1 MSQHSESP
9 RPRPAANRRL
19 ALAAL
24 LVLATLGSLYLYDVQ
39 RKAALAAQTAA
50 VGDPAPAPVVVA
62 PARIQTLP
70 LRLQA
75 IGTVLA
81 DQQVLVASEIAGR
94 VTAIHFTSGQH
105 VAAGMPL
112 VQLNDRPVQR
122 ELERHRAS
130 AMLARANL
138 ERAKRLQGQTLSS
151 AEYDQHVA
159 AYAQSRAQVAQSEE
173 DAAHRLVRAPF
184 AGTLGLRQ
192 VNLGQYVEAG
202 TPLATLTDTR
212 VLHVDFTLP
221 DRHRSALRLGLD
233 VSIASDG
240 GDGAPLAG
248 KLTAIDPQGDAGD
261 RAVRLRATLGAEA
274 TGKLWPGAYTPVSVT
289 LPPPPATITV
299 PAAAVQSSLSGE
311 TIFAVQGDGA
321 DARARLIP
329 VRTGARQEGV
339 VALSAADLRDGDL
352 VIVAGQLNIQDGSPV
367 LVRHAD

>member
-1 MSQHSESP
+1 
-9 RPRPAANRRL
+9 
-19 ALAAL
+19 LAAL
-24 LVLATLGSLYLYDVQ
+24 LVLAAIGGLYLYDAQ
-39 RKAALAAQTAA
+39 RKTALAAQTAA
-50 VGDPAPAPVVVA
+50 GGDPAPVPVVVA
-62 PARIQTLP
+62 PARVQALP
-70 LRLQA
+70 PSLQA

-94 VTAIHFTSGQH
+94 VTAIHFASGQH

-112 VQLNDRPVQR
+112 VQLNDGPVQR

-138 ERAKRLQGQTLSS
+138 ERAKRLHGQTMSR
-151 AEYDQHVA
+151 AEYEQHVA

-184 AGTLGLRQ
+184 TGTLGLRQ

-221 DRHRSALRLGLD
+221 HRHRSALRLGLD
-233 VSIASDG
+233 VSVTGDG
-240 GDGAPLAG
+240 GAPLAG

-261 RAVRLRATLGAEA
+261 RAVRLRATLSAEA
-274 TGKLWPGAYTPVSVT
+274 AGQLWPGAYTPVRVT
-289 LPPPPATITV
+289 LPPPPATVTV
-299 PAAAVQSSLSGE
+299 PAVAVQSSLSGE
-311 TIFAVQGDGA
+311 TIFAVQGSGA
-321 DARARLIP
+321 DARARLVP
-329 VRTGARQEGV
+329 VRTGARQDGV
-339 VALSAADLRDGDL
+339 VALSAADLRVGDL
-352 VIVAGQLNIQDGSPV
+352 VVVAGQMNIQDGSPV